1 MAIHLNP
8 WGKYRGPGGPDLDKT
23 RDQRKQELL
32 EMMNSQDGCEII
44 LSLWQESEG
53 NPGGESASVG
63 TSVRAEMIPGILK
76 HEYPNSAFKAAH
88 D

>member
-8 WGKYRGPGGPDLDKT
+8 WGKYRGPGGPNSDKT

-32 EMMNSQDGCEII
+32 EMTNSQDGCEII
-44 LSLWQESEG
+44 LTLWQESEG
-53 NPGGESASVG
+53 IPGWESAPVG
-63 TSVRAEMIPGILK
+63 ISERAEMIPGILK
-76 HEYPNSAFKAAH
+76 HEYPNSDSKAAH